1 MGQSKSA
8 LRLAGDMVQRTEA
21 RVAEQRCEP
30 RHEGLIDRAI
40 LVFRG
45 QDHLVPV
52 LNISSG
58 GTMVECPLLPR
69 IGEAVM
75 LQFENGT
82 RVRSDVRWVRE
93 GRIGLSFGH
102 EIIFG

>member
-1 MGQSKSA
+1 MGLNRSA
-8 LRLAGDMVQRTEA
+8 LGLAGSMVSRAEQRST
-21 RVAEQRCEP
+21 EQRCEP
-30 RHEGLIDRAI
+30 RHEGLVDRAI
-40 LVFRG
+40 LVLRG

-58 GTMVECPLLPR
+58 GTMVESDVVPR
-69 IGEAVM
+69 IGEAVL

-82 RVRSDVRWVRE
+82 RVRSAVRWVRD